1 MDSIRRSVFLLQSCS
16 LFELLTRIIL
26 EITFLVAIFAV
37 PGCAEML
44 ESVFFFKKVQA
55 FGVSDS
61 LGERIH
67 IFSVRHV
74 ELIFQ
79 KWFTLSMPRPSCS
92 LIHA

>member
-1 MDSIRRSVFLLQSCS
+1 MKFSVA
-16 LFELLTRIIL
+16 T
-26 EITFLVAIFAV
+26 FAV
-37 PGCAEML
+37 SGCAEML
-44 ESVFFFKKVQA
+44 EIVFFLNFKL

-61 LGERIH
+61 LGESIGV
-67 IFSVRHV
+67 FSVENV